1 MAKIKITKKQAMMLE
16 NLNTPKILKI
26 TESQYKAILEHEGL
40 GEGAVIPQIANSFR
54 GKEKQNYIQN
64 VNSET
69 KIKGVFKESEE
80 LWKEFVNE
88 LYGLHE
94 SGSNMYERLIKLM
107 EACGYVENRKLSK
120 GKFDG
125 DRDMAKNVILGGL
138 NKLHESGSPYMAM
151 EMAGGYGD
159 SYSFLG
165 VDTSAQGD
173 GGMSMKHN
181 FTYLNGSDSVSTR
194 EASSFQTTAAN
205 QKRSRKEE
213 LLDQQMEQY
222 MKSRDSGIPQRIA
235 RQ

>member
-1 MAKIKITKKQAMMLE
+1 MSRPAPIHICFYSNRCEWSKAFIEEISKTQYHKEFRFICVDPSPGRPQLPSWLKQ
-16 NLNTPKILKI
+16 TPTLVI
-26 TESQYKAILEHEGL
+26 S
-40 GEGAVIPQIANSFR
+40 GEPEPR
-54 GKEKQNYIQN
+54 T
-64 VNSET
+64 NSE
-69 KIKGVFKESEE
+69 VMN
-80 LWKEFVNE
+80 W
-88 LYGLHE
+88 
-94 SGSNMYERLIKLM
+94 MYERKM
-107 EACGYVENRKLSK
+107 S
-120 GKFDG
+120 DG
-125 DRDMAKNVILGGL
+125 GGDGGASGGEGGGASAMA
-138 NKLHESGSPYMAM
+138 EPEPYMAM